1 MEVLKAGSSSVL
13 MSYSLVSYLLK
24 SNKPDSALV
33 LGSSISAFS
42 LRVRWGTKYE
52 YQTDVGR
59 STCFLM
65 QSSRVMISVRIHM
78 RNVMPLVRRS
88 VTAVSSNWRALGSV
102 SFDSMIARN

>member
-1 MEVLKAGSSSVL
+1 
-13 MSYSLVSYLLK
+13 
-24 SNKPDSALV
+24 
-33 LGSSISAFS
+33 
-42 LRVRWGTKYE
+42 
-52 YQTDVGR
+52 
-59 STCFLM
+59 M